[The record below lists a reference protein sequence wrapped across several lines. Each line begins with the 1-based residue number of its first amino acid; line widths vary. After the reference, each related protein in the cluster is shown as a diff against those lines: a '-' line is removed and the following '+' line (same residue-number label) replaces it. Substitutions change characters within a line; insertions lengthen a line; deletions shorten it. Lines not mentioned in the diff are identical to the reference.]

1 MAIRLAAP
9 LAVRT
14 LEAVAIEG
22 WLDRVGR
29 IVSGWAC
36 DPSRPD
42 EPLVVTVLVDGV
54 PVARSVASLLRPDV
68 QAAGFASDRC
78 GFRERVP
85 PRYQDGE
92 PHEVRVLV
100 GPREEELD
108 GSPRVFVLGEPTAA
122 PALQPFAVET
132 VRDRHGDLDEVR
144 RRVASSGRLALLATH
159 RAGPGGA
166 GLAQAHVDALHELGA
181 AVVCVD
187 TSEAAAHVDVG
198 ADLALERANVGWD
211 FASWLAG
218 VHEVRDLLD
227 ATDELILVN
236 DSTYGPLVGLDDV
249 FASPHVQEADAW
261 AVTDSWDIR
270 YHLQSY
276 FVVLRSSALRS
287 PALWR
292 YFESYSFPRSKADV
306 VLAGEV
312 GLTSALRAGGLTIAA
327 AHPYEAVARQWLA
340 SVARTADVLR
350 GAGMSAA
357 VDRLL
362 ELATAVRDRQPLNPT
377 HVFWNT
383 LLERAAPFLK
393 RDLVLFNRHGVP
405 TLSLLPEALAPFK
418 EYDQALIVED
428 ARAVGGT
435 LVPLL

>member
-1 MAIRLAAP
+1 
-9 LAVRT
+9 VRT
-14 LEAVAIEG
+14 LAAVAIEG

-29 IVSGWAC
+29 VVSGWAC

-42 EPLVVTVLVDGV
+42 EPLVVTVLVDGLT
-54 PVARSVASLLRPDV
+54 VARSVASLPRADV
-68 QAAGFASDRC
+68 LAAGFPSDRC
-78 GFRERVP
+78 GFRERMP
-85 PRYQDGE
+85 PRYEDGE

-108 GSPRVFVLGEPTAA
+108 GSPRVFVVGEPTTA
-122 PALQPFAVET
+122 PALQPFAVDT
-132 VRDRHGDLDEVR
+132 VLDRHGDMGEVR
-144 RRVASSGRLALLATH
+144 RRVATSGRLALLATH
-159 RAGPGGA
+159 RAGAGA
-166 GLAQAHVDALHELGA
+166 SGVVEAHVDALHEIGA

-187 TSEAAAHVDVG
+187 TSGPDASVDVG
-198 ADLALERANVGWD
+198 ADLALERTNVGWD

-218 VHEVRDLLD
+218 LHEVRALLD

-236 DSTYGPLVGLDDV
+236 DSTYGPLVPLDDV
-249 FASPHVQEADAW
+249 FASPHVQDADAW
-261 AVTDSWDIR
+261 GVTDSWDIR

-276 FVVLRSSALRS
+276 FVVLRRSALRS
-287 PALWR
+287 SALWR
-292 YFESYSFPRSKADV
+292 YFETYSFPRAKADV

-312 GLTSALRAGGLTIAA
+312 GLTTALRTGGLTVAA

-340 SVARTADVLR
+340 SVVRTADVLR
-350 GAGMSAA
+350 SHGMAAA

-362 ELATAVRDRQPLNPT
+362 ELATAVRDRQPMNPT

-393 RDLVLFNRHGVP
+393 RDLVLFDRHGVP

-418 EYDQALIVED
+418 EYDQALIIED

-435 LVPLL
+435 RVPLL